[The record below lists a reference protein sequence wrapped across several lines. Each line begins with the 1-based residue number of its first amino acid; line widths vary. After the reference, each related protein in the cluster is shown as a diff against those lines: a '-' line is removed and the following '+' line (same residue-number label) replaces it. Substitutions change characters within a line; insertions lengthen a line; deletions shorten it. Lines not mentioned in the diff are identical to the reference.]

1 MKVAF
6 AVLALSAF
14 AALAQTTV
22 ATNLG
27 NADKSVSGGSD
38 IGLRS
43 LPNNEIKRLGEVLDG
58 GSSVQ
63 SSDSSIA
70 MEKRDAKA
78 KVNADVKVKVN
89 AEVKALLKAVV
100 DIKAKL

>member
-14 AALAQTTV
+14 AALAQATV

-27 NADKSVSGGSD
+27 DKSVSGGSD

-78 KVNADVKVKVN
+78 KVNADVKVKVK
-89 AEVKALLKAVV
+89 AE
-100 DIKAKL
+100 